1 MGVEIFSLGGYDEV
15 GRNMTAIKVDEEVII
30 CDLGIHLENYI
41 ILTQDEDVI
50 NIPPNI
56 LIEHNAVPN
65 IKLINKWKDLV
76 KAIIPTHAHLDHIGG
91 IPMMAQFFDAP
102 IICTPFSGAVLK
114 AIIADAGIRFNN
126 TIKTLNPNS
135 SIKLTE
141 NITIEFVSM
150 THSTPQTVMVVIHS
164 KYGKIVYANDFKFD
178 NYPVLGTKPNMKRLH
193 EIGKHGD
200 VLCLIADSLYSRDHR
215 KMPSETVAREMLKD
229 VLLGTHAQGK
239 AIIVTT
245 FSSHIARLKS
255 IVDFSQQLKRKVLF
269 LGRSLNKYV
278 AAAEEVG
285 IAKFSDKVDIIKY
298 SSKIKNRLN
307 KVIRDGKDKFVLVV
321 TGHQGEPG
329 SALSKMANGLFHFD
343 HGDHVIFSSTVIPTL
358 VNQKNR
364 AVLEETLEKKGV
376 RIFRDIHVSGHAA
389 REDHRDLLEILKPK
403 HIIPTHGDLSITS
416 GLYDLAIDLKYDA
429 SRVHIMK
436 NGSYLR
442 IE

>member
-1 MGVEIFSLGGYDEV
+1 
-15 GRNMTAIKVDEEVII
+15 
-30 CDLGIHLENYI
+30 
-41 ILTQDEDVI
+41 
-50 NIPPNI
+50 
-56 LIEHNAVPN
+56 
-65 IKLINKWKDLV
+65 
-76 KAIIPTHAHLDHIGG
+76 
-91 IPMMAQFFDAP
+91 
-102 IICTPFSGAVLK
+102 
-114 AIIADAGIRFNN
+114 
-126 TIKTLNPNS
+126 
-135 SIKLTE
+135 
-141 NITIEFVSM
+141 
-150 THSTPQTVMVVIHS
+150 
-164 KYGKIVYANDFKFD
+164 
-178 NYPVLGTKPNMKRLH
+178 
-193 EIGKHGD
+193 
-200 VLCLIADSLYSRDHR
+200 
-215 KMPSETVAREMLKD
+215 MPSETVAREMLKD